1 MTERTPTDDA
11 VLAATRRIMAA
22 LYPVVTTTG
31 GSGSPAHGEA
41 WFEPQAEHV
50 GAPGWVQ
57 GGLSATVLDYF
68 CARIA
73 SAALEMKVATGT
85 LDLRYRQPVLLDGG
99 PYRIAGETE
108 QPRSKSVRARG
119 AILSREGRPLIEASG
134 LFVGTASLTSDA
146 SAPRAY

>member
-1 MTERTPTDDA
+1 MTERTPTDAA
-11 VLAATRRIMAA
+11 VLAATGRIMAA
-22 LYPVVTTTG
+22 LYPAVTTTG
-31 GSGSPAHGEA
+31 GSGSPAQGEA

-85 LDLRYRQPVLLDGG
+85 LDVRYRQPVLLDGG
-99 PYRIAGETE
+99 PYRVAGETE

-119 AILSREGRPLIEASG
+119 AILSQEGRPLIEASG
-134 LFVGTASLTSDA
+134 LFVGTASLTTGVSE
-146 SAPRAY
+146 PRAY